1 MIYPAKSLVNRLK
14 LYYVYIL
21 TNTHNTVLYTGVT
34 NDLERR
40 CYEHKQKLVKGF
52 SQKYNVDKLVYF
64 EKFDLIDLAIFREKQ
79 IKKYSRNKKNTL
91 ITNFNKEWQ
100 ELYQNERVKE
110 PNWADDFLKGSTNPK
125 NNSLLILNTVVI
137 KIDVQNCM

>member
-1 MIYPAKSLVNRLK
+1 MRIK

-64 EKFDLIDLAIFREKQ
+64 EKFDFIDLAIFREKQ
-79 IKKYSRNKKNTL
+79 IKRYSRNKKIAL

-110 PNWADDFLKGSTNPK
+110 PNWADDFHTVLTNLK

>member
-1 MIYPAKSLVNRLK
+1 MIYPDKCLVMRIK

-110 PNWADDFLKGSTNPK
+110 PN
-125 NNSLLILNTVVI
+125 
-137 KIDVQNCM
+137 

>member
-1 MIYPAKSLVNRLK
+1 MRLK
-14 LYYVYIL
+14 LCYIYIL

-110 PNWADDFLKGSTNPK
+110 PN
-125 NNSLLILNTVVI
+125 
-137 KIDVQNCM
+137 

>member
-1 MIYPAKSLVNRLK
+1 MRIK

-21 TNTHNTVLYTGVT
+21 TNTHNSVLYTGVT

-52 SQKYNVDKLVYF
+52 TQKFNVDKLVYF
-64 EKFDLIDLAIFREKQ
+64 EKFDFIDLAIFREKQ
-79 IKKYSRNKKNTL
+79 IKGYSRSKKIIL

-100 ELYQNERVKE
+100 DLYQNERVME
-110 PNWADDFLKGSTNPK
+110 PN
-125 NNSLLILNTVVI
+125 
-137 KIDVQNCM
+137 